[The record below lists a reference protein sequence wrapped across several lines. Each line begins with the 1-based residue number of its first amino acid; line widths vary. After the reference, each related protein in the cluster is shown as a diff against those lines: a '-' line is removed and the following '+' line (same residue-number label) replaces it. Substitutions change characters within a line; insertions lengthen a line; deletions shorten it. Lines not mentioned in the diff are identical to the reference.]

1 MFNAFI
7 NHCALLHRR
16 VRRVL
21 ALTRALALAV
31 ILAAAG
37 GAASASVIHV
47 SIDTSGFGAASG
59 YLDMQFGASLGGA
72 LATAEVSNMA
82 GFDSAVLVDSWGV
95 TPTAGGY
102 LFRNDTANDLFHAV
116 NFGGVL
122 SFDLTFGG
130 EAGPGGNFVSPFTVS
145 AFDEAFG
152 LLGDFDPAS
161 GALATFLWTPAL
173 TAGGNGQLAPD
184 VSDANVTVVPEPA
197 SLALLG
203 LGMAG
208 LALARRRGK
217 QMAA

>member
-1 MFNAFI
+1 MFVAFI
-7 NHCALLHRR
+7 KHCSLLRR
-16 VRRVL
+16 RFHSVL
-21 ALTRALALAV
+21 ALALAMT
-31 ILAAAG
+31 LAAAC

-47 SIDTSGFGAASG
+47 SIDTSGFGAPSG

-72 LATAEVSNMA
+72 LATAEVSNMV
-82 GFDSAVLVDSWGV
+82 GFDSTAFIDSWGV

-130 EAGPGGNFVSPFTVS
+130 DADASGTFVSPFTVS

-173 TAGGNGQLAPD
+173 TAGGNGQLVAA

-208 LALARRRGK
+208 LALVRRRGK
-217 QMAA
+217 QMSA

>member
-7 NHCALLHRR
+7 KNCSLLRQRFHS
-16 VRRVL
+16 VL
-21 ALTRALALAV
+21 ALVLAMA
-31 ILAAAG
+31 LAAAG

-47 SIDTSGFGAASG
+47 SIDTSGFGAPSG
-59 YLDMQFGASLGGA
+59 YLDMQFGTSLGGA
-72 LATAEVSNMA
+72 LATAEVSNMV
-82 GFDSAVLVDSWGV
+82 GFDSAAVVDSWGV

-102 LFRNDTANDLFHAV
+102 LFRNDTSNDLFQSV

-130 EAGPGGNFVSPFTVS
+130 DADAGANFVSPFTVS

-152 LLGDFDPAS
+152 LLGDFDPVS

-173 TAGGNGQLAPD
+173 TQGGNGQLVPD
-184 VSDANVTVVPEPA
+184 VSDASVAVVPEPA
-197 SLALLG
+197 SMALLG

-208 LALARRRGK
+208 LALVRRRGK
-217 QMAA
+217 PMAA

>member
-7 NHCALLHRR
+7 HRCALLRQR
-16 VRRVL
+16 LRRVL
-21 ALTRALALAV
+21 ALTRALTLALT
-31 ILAAAG
+31 LAAAG
-37 GAASASVIHV
+37 GVASASVIHV
-47 SIDTSGFGAASG
+47 AIDTSGFGAASG

-82 GFDSAVLVDSWGV
+82 GFDSSALVDSWGV

-102 LFRNDTANDLFHAV
+102 LFRNDTANDLFRAV

-130 EAGPGGNFVSPFTVS
+130 DADASGNFVSPFTVA
-145 AFDEAFG
+145 AFDKAFG

-173 TAGGNGQLAPD
+173 TAGGNGQLVLD
-184 VSDANVTVVPEPA
+184 VSDTHVTVVPEPA

-208 LALARRRGK
+208 LALVRRRGK